1 MGDALDIR
9 YESASED
16 DKHYFHALNRACYE
30 EVIERQFGPW
40 DEDHQNG
47 TFEIKWPTQNFRKI
61 FVEDALVGG
70 VWIDDAPDF
79 VQLRE
84 IQIHP
89 DYQGRGIGTEVIR
102 QELADAHAQGKRVRL
117 RVLFQNHARRLYE
130 RLGFAVV
137 DRNDHQYVM
146 ECAPP

>member
-9 YESASED
+9 FELASED
-16 DKHYFHALNRACYE
+16 ARSYFHALNRACYE
-30 EVIERQFGPW
+30 AVIERQFGPW

-47 TFEIKWPTQNFRKI
+47 VFEIKWPTQNFRKI
-61 FVEDALVGG
+61 YVKDMLVWG

-89 DYQGRGIGTEVIR
+89 DHQGRGIGKEVIR
-102 QELADAHAQGKRVRL
+102 RELADAHVQGKRVRL
-117 RVLFQNHARRLYE
+117 RVLFQNHARRLHE
-130 RLGFAVV
+130 RLGLAVV
-137 DRNDHQYVM
+137 DRNDHQSVM
-146 ECAPP
+146 ECPPP